1 MFWRDNLLL
10 LITVSKDDL
19 EKGLFTGQ
27 YSQLDK
33 GLHRETGKKYRSY
46 PKGRWQGCDMSTSPR
61 GRLYTGH
68 SGLTCDQ
75 IPVWPEEIFQTP
87 DLGSEPLVLGQGNL
101 KQRFFKKTWLGH
113 NEATWEGLLVKFL
126 SSSFNSSCYSLF

>member
-61 GRLYTGH
+61 GRQDTVASHVIRYR
-68 SGLTCDQ
+68 C
-75 IPVWPEEIFQTP
+75 
-87 DLGSEPLVLGQGNL
+87 GQR
-101 KQRFFKKTWLGH
+101 RFFKLQTWAQNL
-113 NEATWEGLLVKFL
+113 WF
-126 SSSFNSSCYSLF
+126 